1 MAMAL
6 LTLGLAMPA
15 FGQGSDGDAQGK
27 RQELQ
32 SLRQSLA
39 AIRQSAMEAN
49 PELAERQS
57 QLEDQMM
64 ARMRDE
70 GVQPRKD
77 IRRLQDI
84 ASELRQGDIDD
95 ERREALRTE
104 YQTTREELLEARRT
118 AMNDEQIRESL
129 RVLREQRMAAM
140 SELNA
145 DVPWRGQR
153 PLSQA
158 DGQASM
164 ELTLGTPSLL
174 FPAVSLLLLAYTNRF
189 LALAS
194 LIRDLQAQY
203 STTPRQSLAAQ
214 IDNLRRR
221 VRLIQSMQ
229 ATGVGSLL
237 LCVASMFVL
246 FGGVAG
252 VAGWLFGASLVLMM
266 ISLTLSVREI
276 WISVTALN
284 IQLADMESGR

>member
-1 MAMAL
+1 MDRIIPARASLVWMAMAL
-6 LTLGLAMPA
+6 LTLGLATPV
-15 FGQGSDGDAQGK
+15 FGQGSDSDIQGK

-39 AIRQSAMEAN
+39 AIRQSTMEAN

-145 DVPWRGQR
+145 DVPEMIDRFETLFQ
-153 PLSQA
+153 
-158 DGQASM
+158 
-164 ELTLGTPSLL
+164 ELNG
-174 FPAVSLLLLAYTNRF
+174 
-189 LALAS
+189 
-194 LIRDLQAQY
+194 
-203 STTPRQSLAAQ
+203 
-214 IDNLRRR
+214 
-221 VRLIQSMQ
+221 
-229 ATGVGSLL
+229 
-237 LCVASMFVL
+237 
-246 FGGVAG
+246 AG
-252 VAGWLFGASLVLMM
+252 
-266 ISLTLSVREI
+266 
-276 WISVTALN
+276 
-284 IQLADMESGR
+284 SGR